1 MAALI
6 ATLPLAA
13 SCVALALRVTAW
25 RSAAL
30 GLVVC
35 LALIPLAFPTPVPAL
50 GHSLLGWMPTLL
62 AVVLILG
69 GGVLL
74 SRLLDGSG
82 AQQRLASALSS
93 MVASPTAA
101 LLLVVHGAVP
111 FAESVTGFG
120 IGVMVGVPLLLHLG
134 RTPMRAAVL
143 SMLGLV
149 TVPWGSLGPG
159 TLIAARMNDLD
170 LTEFGIVCAVVNGV
184 VFLVSGVAVVIVDG
198 GATPRRLAAG
208 LASGAALW
216 AAVWAANVLVGTPL
230 AGVLGSLTIIG
241 AHLLAGRLRGRRVVE
256 PAGLVRALVPYTVLV
271 TGLLLATGLTQLH
284 PFAGLSGLLDSPALW
299 LPITCVVAAVV
310 LRFDAGRREATIRD
324 ALGTWPVVAV
334 PTAGFLLLG
343 VLMAATGMST
353 ALAQAAS
360 ALGHGYVALSP
371 WIGGLGGFVT
381 GSNTGANSMFATA
394 QGETARALGV
404 SVLHLVAMQNTAA
417 AALTMAAPS
426 RVLMALAL
434 CPADAR
440 PDRRQVM
447 LVVLTA
453 NAVMLASFS
462 VLALVTL

>member
-159 TLIAARMNDLD
+159 TLIAARMNGLD

-198 GATPRRLAAG
+198 GAT
-208 LASGAALW
+208 
-216 AAVWAANVLVGTPL
+216 L
-230 AGVLGSLTIIG
+230 AGSLPGSP
-241 AHLLAGRLRGRRVVE
+241 RERR
-256 PAGLVRALVPYTVLV
+256 
-271 TGLLLATGLTQLH
+271 
-284 PFAGLSGLLDSPALW
+284 SGLRCGPPTCSWAHPWPGSSDHSRSSA
-299 LPITCVVAAVV
+299 PISWQDGCA
-310 LRFDAGRREATIRD
+310 DAGSSSRRGSSGPWCRT
-324 ALGTWPVVAV
+324 PC
-334 PTAGFLLLG
+334 
-343 VLMAATGMST
+343 S
-353 ALAQAAS
+353 
-360 ALGHGYVALSP
+360 SP
-371 WIGGLGGFVT
+371 
-381 GSNTGANSMFATA
+381 GSSW
-394 QGETARALGV
+394 
-404 SVLHLVAMQNTAA
+404 
-417 AALTMAAPS
+417 
-426 RVLMALAL
+426 
-434 CPADAR
+434 R
-440 PDRRQVM
+440 PD
-447 LVVLTA
+447 
-453 NAVMLASFS
+453 
-462 VLALVTL
+462 